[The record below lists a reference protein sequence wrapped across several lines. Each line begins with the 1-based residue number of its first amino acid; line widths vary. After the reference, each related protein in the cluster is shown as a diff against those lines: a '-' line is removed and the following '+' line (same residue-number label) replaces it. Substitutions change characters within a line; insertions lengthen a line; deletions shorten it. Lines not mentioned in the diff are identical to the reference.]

1 MKGALGW
8 NLNILGVDQDPWEF
22 YLMFL
27 SQEIA
32 IKLCQRNW
40 AFAALSSFIIPKT
53 LQSDSVNLWYFK
65 LRLFYLPEFIV
76 WNK

>member
-8 NLNILGVDQDPWEF
+8 NLNILGVDQDHWEF

-40 AFAALSSFIIPKT
+40 VFATHSSFIIPKT

-76 WNK
+76 WNI